1 MIQSISVGPIGEN
14 VYILENPGAPVVV
27 VDPGAEANRLLPLIR
42 AAVDRTKAP
51 EVILACTHGHLD
63 HVAAIPEV
71 LSGLGGQGIPV
82 RTMAPEADRAYFGE
96 AAEATN
102 RRVFAAIHAMEFFDR
117 YWRPIPEADLYY
129 ADGDRIPGT
138 DILAIHTPGH
148 TAGSSCFL
156 AEGGKDLISGDTLFR
171 DGRGRTDNFDSD
183 EAALVSSIREKLCVL
198 HDNVRVWPGHGDQ
211 TSIGRE
217 KRWYS

>member
-14 VYILENPGAPVVV
+14 VHIVSNPGTPVVV
-27 VDPGAEANRLLPLIR
+27 VDPGAEATRLLPLILD
-42 AAVDRTKAP
+42 AAARTNAP
-51 EVILACTHGHLD
+51 DVLLACTHGHLD
-63 HVAAIPEV
+63 HVAAIPEL
-71 LSGLGGQGIPV
+71 LSGLGNKGIPV
-82 RTMAPEADRAYFGE
+82 RVMAPEADRYYFGE

-102 RRVFAAIHAMEFFDR
+102 RRVFADIHAMEFFDR
-117 YWRPIPEADLYY
+117 YWRPIPEADIYY
-129 ADGDRIPGT
+129 SDGDRIPGT
-138 DILAIHTPGH
+138 DIVAIHTPGH

-156 AEGGKDLISGDTLFR
+156 AEGGKELLSGDTLFK

-183 EAALVSSIREKLCVL
+183 EAAIVASIRERLCTL
-198 HDNVRVWPGHGDQ
+198 PDGVRVWPGHGDQ